1 MLSSEKQKEM
11 HINYIDNL
19 ASQGDESFLVVTNY
33 ETVVMSHIL
42 CKLLWLTDKK
52 KNEASEGS
60 KNACQI
66 SPGLKKKK
74 KRNS

>member
-1 MLSSEKQKEM
+1 M

-19 ASQGDESFLVVTNY
+19 APQGDESFLVETNY

-52 KNEASEGS
+52 KMGQVRVAKMLVKYPLGV
-60 KNACQI
+60 
-66 SPGLKKKK
+66 KKEKK
-74 KRNS
+74 FLVLI